1 MRPHIR
7 PLTEAE
13 IESLEQAL
21 GKPVARKDLVYWV
34 SKSIEDMV
42 RLASKPTPRRLRDS
56 LLQFEREGREWLTDI
71 AESESASFLAA
82 RANLPEFTAAASA
95 FCDQVASLAREV
107 HCLVRPG
114 RSCTPA
120 ALEAFVDRMLG
131 IAKRAHVLPST
142 PSRAENR
149 QRVYPPAF
157 FGFVT
162 TALRVARQVI
172 KRSPLPE
179 EQKAAALSQTQ
190 IRSREALI
198 KLVVKVRGR
207 IGGYRETPYGLVE
220 WKSD

>member
-1 MRPHIR
+1 LPRPIPPVAAGTLRSGSQQIGTGRRSRVSRRWLKRGLPTSVGLGLPSSKRAKGARCRKDLSSEPMRPHIR

-120 ALEAFVDRMLG
+120 
-131 IAKRAHVLPST
+131 
-142 PSRAENR
+142 
-149 QRVYPPAF
+149 
-157 FGFVT
+157 
-162 TALRVARQVI
+162 
-172 KRSPLPE
+172 RSAP
-179 EQKAAALSQTQ
+179 
-190 IRSREALI
+190 
-198 KLVVKVRGR
+198 V
-207 IGGYRETPYGLVE
+207 GGYGRSACLQANR
-220 WKSD
+220 